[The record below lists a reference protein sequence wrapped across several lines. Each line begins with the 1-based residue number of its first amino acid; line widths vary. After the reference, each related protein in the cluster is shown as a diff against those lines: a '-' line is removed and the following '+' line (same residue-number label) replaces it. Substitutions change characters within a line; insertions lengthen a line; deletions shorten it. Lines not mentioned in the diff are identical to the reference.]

1 MKITNKVTELVEKE
15 EVVDIICN
23 MCGQSLSNFKRI
35 GHPHLNYHGIQEI
48 CITAGYDSDIIRDGN
63 SIKFSIC
70 EHCLMNEIIP
80 KFKIPPQWKSSCID
94 TWFDSKEELDKEEQ
108 QIYQDL
114 NEIYKEEGN

>member
-48 CITAGYDSDIIRDGN
+48 CITAGFDSDIIRDGN

-70 EHCLMNEIIP
+70 EHCLMNEIVP
-80 KFKIPPQWKSSCID
+80 KFKIQPQWKNSYTEWCN
-94 TWFDSKEELDKEEQ
+94 SKEEMDKQEQ
-108 QIYQDL
+108 ETYEAL
-114 NEIYKEEGN
+114 SEIYKEEGN